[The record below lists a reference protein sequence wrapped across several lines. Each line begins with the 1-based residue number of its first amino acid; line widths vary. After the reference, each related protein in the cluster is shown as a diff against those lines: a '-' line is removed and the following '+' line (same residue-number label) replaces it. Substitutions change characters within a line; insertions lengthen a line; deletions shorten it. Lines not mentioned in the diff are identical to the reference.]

1 MMNLL
6 LAIFAVTKDG
16 VTVDIPEL
24 AANNTTL
31 QNIFNVALAGAGA
44 LAVAFVGP
52 IGFIGLV
59 APHIA
64 RMMFGED
71 HRFYLPASALVGAL
85 VLSLASVASKN
96 LIPGVIIPVG
106 IVTSLI
112 GVPFF
117 LSIILRHRG
126 TV

>member
-1 MMNLL
+1 
-6 LAIFAVTKDG
+6 
-16 VTVDIPEL
+16 
-24 AANNTTL
+24 
-31 QNIFNVALAGAGA
+31 
-44 LAVAFVGP
+44 
-52 IGFIGLV
+52 
-59 APHIA
+59 
-64 RMMFGED
+64 MMFGED

-96 LIPGVIIPVG
+96 LLPGVIIPVG

>member
-1 MMNLL
+1 
-6 LAIFAVTKDG
+6 
-16 VTVDIPEL
+16 
-24 AANNTTL
+24 
-31 QNIFNVALAGAGA
+31 
-44 LAVAFVGP
+44 
-52 IGFIGLV
+52 
-59 APHIA
+59 
-64 RMMFGED
+64 
-71 HRFYLPASALVGAL
+71 